1 MEKRKLSP
9 VSVLFAILIIYF
21 ACETLITTYYY
32 FSAKKTLRQTET
44 KIAETKEETE
54 KLKQEIN
61 NLNSQYYIEKYARE
75 NLMLAKENETIIY
88 FKQEEEEKQA
98 SSEEQPQSS
107 GIKKL
112 FQNLLKLF
120 EK

>member
-1 MEKRKLSP
+1 MSP
-9 VSVLFAILIIYF
+9 VSVLFVILIIYF

-32 FSAKKTLRQTET
+32 FSAKKTLRQTEI

-88 FKQEEEEKQA
+88 FKQEEEKQA
-98 SSEEQPQSS
+98 ASEEQPQSS